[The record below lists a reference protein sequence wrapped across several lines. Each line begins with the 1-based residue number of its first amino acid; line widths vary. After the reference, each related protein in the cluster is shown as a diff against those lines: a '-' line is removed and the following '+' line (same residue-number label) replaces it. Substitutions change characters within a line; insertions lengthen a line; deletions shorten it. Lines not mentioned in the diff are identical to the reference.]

1 MGMPLI
7 QPSFA
12 AGEIAPALH
21 ARVDLAKYQI
31 GLATCVNWMIMAQG
45 GAQNRPGTLWVGPCL
60 DHATRSRL
68 IPFQFSTTQA
78 YALEFGALK
87 MRVIK
92 DGGYVTDG
100 TQKITGI
107 TQANPGVVTIVG
119 HGWSN
124 GDVVRLQDIVGMDAL
139 NGVSA
144 TLAGVTANTFQ
155 LSGIDT
161 TAFAAYISGGTATRI
176 YGITGITQANPG
188 VVTIAHHGWSNG
200 DLVYISGVAGMTEV
214 DGRFFT
220 IAGVTTD
227 TFQLAGVNTSAYA
240 AYTSGGTAAR
250 VYTLATP
257 YAAADLPRLKFTQSA
272 DTMTLTH
279 PGYAPRDLTRTGHA
293 SWSLSTIT
301 FAAEQLAPTGVT
313 ATPSSV
319 SGATSWTYVVSA
331 VNADTGEESLPSS
344 GGSCTFKA
352 ESAWNAA
359 GGDFITVT
367 WANIDGA
374 GSYNVYKQR
383 NGIFGFVGNAGSG
396 AAGFVDDKLRADTTD
411 APPGPNNPFN
421 GAGKYP
427 GCVNYHE
434 QRKFFGGS
442 TSKPQTIWATA
453 SGSYKN
459 MNVSTP
465 TQDDDAI
472 TRTIASR
479 QVNEIRHLVSMGALI
494 VFTSG
499 AEWMCWPGSQSDVLT
514 PANTNLRA
522 QSYAG
527 ANHVPPIVVNDSIL
541 FVQEKGSIVRDLKYQ
556 FESEGWTG
564 VDLSV
569 LAAHL
574 FEGRAIEE
582 WAWAQVPHKII
593 WAVRDDGVLLAL
605 TYMREHEVFAWARH
619 VTDGVVESVCTIGE
633 GDEDVLY
640 LCVARVVGGQTVRY
654 VERLQSRRFAR
665 LRDAWFLDCALA
677 YDGNNS
683 IADDT
688 LRITGASYTM
698 GATVTLQAT
707 GHAPF
712 SAALVGRQYELRAG
726 EAKVRVTVTA
736 YGDTD
741 TLTARLETN
750 APDTLCD
757 VATAD
762 WALLASS
769 VGGLWH
775 LEGRA
780 VDIFADGN
788 KMPGQ
793 TVIGGRVTLER
804 AASRALVG
812 LPYDCDLETLNV
824 DAGQPTLQG
833 RRARVGTV
841 TLRLLES
848 RGLLAGPDVDALIE
862 MKERATE
869 AYGEPIALYT
879 GDRDL
884 LIEPRWNDG
893 GRVHLRATPG
903 LPATVLAIIPRI
915 DAGG

>member
-1 MGMPLI
+1 MGTPLI

-12 AGEIAPALH
+12 AGELAPSLH
-21 ARVDLAKYQI
+21 ARVDLAKYHI
-31 GLATCVNWMIMAQG
+31 GLATCLNWMIMAQG
-45 GAQNRPGTLWVGPCL
+45 GAQNRPGTLWVGPCI
-60 DHATRSRL
+60 DHAQRSRL
-68 IPFQFSTTQA
+68 IPFQFNTTQA
-78 YALEFGALK
+78 YSLEFGEQK

-92 DGGYVTDG
+92 DGGYVTEAAQ
-100 TQKITGI
+100 TISAI
-107 TQANPGVVTIVG
+107 TQANPAVVTIAG

-124 GDVVRLQDIVGMDAL
+124 GDRVYISGVGGMTQL
-139 NGVSA
+139 NGRYF
-144 TLAGVTANTFQ
+144 TLAGVTANTFE
-155 LSGIDT
+155 LSGVDSGAYGAF
-161 TAFAAYISGGTATRI
+161 TA
-176 YGITGITQANPG
+176 
-188 VVTIAHHGWSNG
+188 
-200 DLVYISGVAGMTEV
+200 
-214 DGRFFT
+214 
-220 IAGVTTD
+220 
-227 TFQLAGVNTSAYA
+227 
-240 AYTSGGTAAR
+240 GGTAAR

-279 PGYAPRDLTRTGHA
+279 PGYAPRDLTRSGHA

-301 FAAEQLAPTGVT
+301 FASEQAAPTGVA

-319 SGATSWTYVVSA
+319 SGSTSWSYVVTA
-331 VNADTGEESLPSS
+331 INADSGEESLPSS
-344 GGSCTFKA
+344 AGAATFKT
-352 ESAWNAA
+352 ESAWDANA
-359 GGDFITVT
+359 GDFITVT
-367 WANIDGA
+367 WTNAAGA

-383 NGIFGFVGNAGSG
+383 NGIFGFVGNAGDG
-396 AAGFVDDKLRADTTD
+396 TAGFKDDKIRADTTD
-411 APPGPNNPFN
+411 APPGQRNPFS
-421 GAGKYP
+421 GAGEWP

-442 TSKPQTIWATA
+442 SGKPQTIWATA

-459 MNVSTP
+459 MNASTP

-527 ANHVPPIVVNDSIL
+527 SSHVPPIVVNDSIL

-556 FESEGWTG
+556 FERDGWTG

-569 LAAHL
+569 MASHL
-574 FEGRAIEE
+574 FDGHAIEE
-582 WAWAQVPHKII
+582 WAWAQVPHKIV

-619 VTDGVVESVCTIGE
+619 VTNGAVESVCTISE

-640 LCVARVVGGQTVRY
+640 LAIARSVGGQTLRY

-677 YDGNNS
+677 YDGNNAV
-683 IADDT
+683 IDDT
-688 LRITGASYTM
+688 LKLTGASYAM
-698 GATVTLQAT
+698 GASVTLQAT

-712 SAALVGRQYELRAG
+712 VAELVGRQYELRAG
-726 EAKVRVTVTA
+726 GGKVRVTITA
-736 YGDTD
+736 FGDAD
-741 TLTARLETN
+741 TVTARLDTD
-750 APDTLCD
+750 APAALHD
-757 VATAD
+757 VDTAD

-769 VGGLWH
+769 VAGLWH
-775 LEGRA
+775 LEGRT

-788 KMPGQ
+788 KMPAQ
-793 TVIGGRVTLER
+793 TVSGGSVALER

-824 DAGQPTLQG
+824 DAGQPTVQG
-833 RRARVGTV
+833 RRKRVGTV
-841 TLRLLES
+841 TLRLQES
-848 RGLLAGPDVDALIE
+848 RGLLAGPSMDTLAEI
-862 MKERATE
+862 KERSDE

-879 GDRDL
+879 GDREL
-884 LIEPRWNDG
+884 LIEPRWTDG
-893 GRVHLRATPG
+893 GRVFLRATPG
-903 LPATVLAIIPRI
+903 LPATVLAFIPRL
-915 DAGG
+915 DVGG

>member
-1 MGMPLI
+1 MGTPLI

-31 GLATCVNWMIMAQG
+31 GLATCQNWMIMAQG
-45 GAQNRPGTLWVGPCL
+45 GAQNRPGTLWVGPCI

-78 YALEFGALK
+78 YALEFGAQS

-92 DGGYVTDG
+92 DGGYVTE
-100 TQKITGI
+100 TAKAVVSI
-107 TQANPGVVTIVG
+107 TQANPAVVEVTG

-124 GDVVRLQDIVGMDAL
+124 GDRIFLSGIGGMSEL
-139 NGVSA
+139 EGRYA
-144 TLAGVTANTFQ
+144 TVAGVTANTFQ
-155 LSGIDT
+155 LQGVDSSGYS
-161 TAFAAYISGGTATRI
+161 AF
-176 YGITGITQANPG
+176 
-188 VVTIAHHGWSNG
+188 
-200 DLVYISGVAGMTEV
+200 
-214 DGRFFT
+214 
-220 IAGVTTD
+220 
-227 TFQLAGVNTSAYA
+227 
-240 AYTSGGTAAR
+240 TSGGTAAR
-250 VYTLATP
+250 LYTLSTP

-301 FAAEQLAPTGVT
+301 FVAEQLAPTGVT

-319 SGATSWTYVVSA
+319 IGATTWSYVVTA
-331 VNADTGEESLPSS
+331 VNGTTGEESLIS
-344 GGSCTFKA
+344 GAGSATFKA
-352 ESAWNAA
+352 ESAWDASA
-359 GGDFITVT
+359 GDLITVT
-367 WANIDGA
+367 WTNAAGHVAGA
-374 GSYNVYKQR
+374 TTYNVYKQR
-383 NGIFGFVGNAGSG
+383 NGIWGFIGNAADGPT
-396 AAGFVDDKLRADTTD
+396 GFVDNKIRADTTD
-411 APPGPNNPFN
+411 APPGSRNPFS
-421 GAGKYP
+421 GAGEYP

-442 TSKPQTIWATA
+442 TNKPQTLWATA

-499 AEWMCWPGSQSDVLT
+499 AEWMCWPGGQSDVLT

-527 ANHVPPIVVNDSIL
+527 SSHVPPIVVNDSIL

-556 FESEGWTG
+556 LEGDSWTG

-569 LAAHL
+569 LASHL
-574 FEGRAIEE
+574 FEGHAIEE
-582 WAWAQVPHKII
+582 WAWTQVPHKIV

-619 VTDGVVESVCTIGE
+619 VTDGIVESACTIGE

-640 LCVARVVGGQTVRY
+640 LAVARAIGGQTVRY

-683 IADDT
+683 ITDDT
-688 LRITGASYTM
+688 LRITGASYSM

-712 SAALVGRQYELRAG
+712 TAALVGRQYELRAG
-726 EAKVRVTVTA
+726 DAKVRVTVTA
-736 YGDTD
+736 YSDADTVS
-741 TLTARLETN
+741 ARLETN
-750 APDTLCD
+750 APAALHDI
-757 VATAD
+757 ATAD

-793 TVIGGRVTLER
+793 TVVGGRVTLER

-848 RGLLAGPDVDALIE
+848 RGLLAGPDVDALTE
-862 MKERATE
+862 MKERSDE

-879 GDRDL
+879 ADREL
-884 LIEPRWNDG
+884 LIEPRWSDG

>member
-1 MGMPLI
+1 MGTPLI

-78 YALEFGALK
+78 YALEFGALR

-92 DGGYVTDG
+92 DGGYVTE
-100 TQKITGI
+100 TAKAIVSI
-107 TQANPGVVTIVG
+107 TQANPAVVEITG

-124 GDVVRLQDIVGMDAL
+124 GDRVFLSGIGGMSEL
-139 NGVSA
+139 EGRYA
-144 TLAGVTANTFQ
+144 TVAGVTANTLQ
-155 LSGIDT
+155 LQGIDSSGYG
-161 TAFAAYISGGTATRI
+161 AF
-176 YGITGITQANPG
+176 
-188 VVTIAHHGWSNG
+188 IA
-200 DLVYISGVAGMTEV
+200 
-214 DGRFFT
+214 
-220 IAGVTTD
+220 
-227 TFQLAGVNTSAYA
+227 
-240 AYTSGGTAAR
+240 GGTAAR
-250 VYTLATP
+250 IYTLATP

-279 PGYAPRDLTRTGHA
+279 PGHAPRDLTRTGHA
-293 SWSLSTIT
+293 NWSLSTIT
-301 FAAEQLAPTGVT
+301 FASEQAAPTGCT
-313 ATPSSV
+313 ATPSSLTGV
-319 SGATSWTYVVSA
+319 TTWTYCVTA
-331 VNADTGEESLPSS
+331 INADTGEESLPSL
-344 GGSCTFKA
+344 GGACTFKA
-352 ESAWNAA
+352 ESDWNAA
-359 GGDFITVT
+359 AGDYINVT
-367 WANIDGA
+367 WTNVAAAPSGA
-374 GSYNVYKQR
+374 PATYNVYKLR

-396 AAGFVDDKLRADTTD
+396 ATGFVDDKIRADTTD
-411 APPGPNNPFN
+411 APPGSRNPFS
-421 GAGKYP
+421 GAGEYP

-442 TSKPQTIWATA
+442 SNKPQTIWATA

-499 AEWMCWPGSQSDVLT
+499 AEWMCWPGGQSDVLT

-527 ANHVPPIVVNDSIL
+527 SSHVPPIVVNDSIL

-556 FESEGWTG
+556 FESDGWTG

-569 LAAHL
+569 LASHL
-574 FEGRAIEE
+574 FEGRALDE
-582 WAWAQVPHKII
+582 WAWAQVPHKIV

-619 VTDGVVESVCTIGE
+619 VTDGTVESVCTIGE

-640 LCVARVVGGQTVRY
+640 LAVARVVGDQTVRY
-654 VERLQSRRFAR
+654 VERLQSRRFVR

-683 IADDT
+683 LTDDT
-688 LRITGASYTM
+688 LRISGASYGI
-698 GATVTLQAT
+698 GATVTLQAA

-712 SAALVGRQYELRAG
+712 TAALVGRQYELRAG
-726 EAKVRVTVTA
+726 AAKVRVTVTA
-736 YGDTD
+736 YGDAVTA
-741 TLTARLETN
+741 TARLEAD
-750 APDTLCD
+750 APEALRDI
-757 VATAD
+757 ATAD
-762 WALLASS
+762 WALLASG

-780 VDIFADGN
+780 VDIFADGSR
-788 KMPGQ
+788 MPGQ
-793 TVIGGRVTLER
+793 TVIGGRVALER
-804 AASRALVG
+804 AASRVLVG

-824 DAGQPTLQG
+824 DAGLPTLQG

-841 TLRLLES
+841 TLRLLDS
-848 RGLLAGPDVDALIE
+848 RGLLAGPAVDALTE
-862 MKERATE
+862 MKERTTE
-869 AYGEPIALYT
+869 TYGEPIALYT
-879 GDRDL
+879 GDREL
-884 LIEPRWNDG
+884 LIEPRWTDG

>member
-1 MGMPLI
+1 MGTPII

-31 GLATCVNWMIMAQG
+31 GLATCQNWMIMAQG
-45 GAQNRPGTLWVGPCL
+45 GAQNRPGTLWVGPCI

-68 IPFQFSTTQA
+68 IPFQFNTTQA
-78 YALEFGALK
+78 YALEFGAQS

-92 DGGYVTDG
+92 DGGYVTE
-100 TQKITGI
+100 TAKAIASI
-107 TQANPGVVTIVG
+107 TQANPAVVEITG

-124 GDVVRLQDIVGMDAL
+124 GDRVFLSGIGGMSEL
-139 NGVSA
+139 EGRYA
-144 TLAGVTANTFQ
+144 TIAGVTANTLQ
-155 LSGIDT
+155 LQGIDSSGYGAFT
-161 TAFAAYISGGTATRI
+161 T
-176 YGITGITQANPG
+176 
-188 VVTIAHHGWSNG
+188 
-200 DLVYISGVAGMTEV
+200 
-214 DGRFFT
+214 
-220 IAGVTTD
+220 
-227 TFQLAGVNTSAYA
+227 
-240 AYTSGGTAAR
+240 GGTAAR
-250 VYTLATP
+250 IYTLSTP

-279 PGYAPRDLTRTGHA
+279 PGYAPRDLTRSGHA
-293 SWSLSTIT
+293 SWTLSTIT
-301 FAAEQLAPTGVT
+301 FASEQAAPTGCT

-319 SGATSWTYVVSA
+319 SGATTWTYCVTA
-331 VNADTGEESLPSS
+331 VNADTGEESLPSL
-344 GGSCTFKA
+344 GGACTFKA
-352 ESAWNAA
+352 EAAWNAA
-359 GGDFITVT
+359 AGDYVTVT
-367 WANIDGA
+367 WTDVAAAPSGA
-374 GSYNVYKQR
+374 PATYNVYKLR
-383 NGIFGFVGNAGSG
+383 NGIFGFIGNAGGG
-396 AAGFVDDKLRADTTD
+396 AAGFVDDKIRADTTD
-411 APPGPNNPFN
+411 APPGSRNPFG
-421 GAGKYP
+421 GAGEYP

-442 TSKPQTIWATA
+442 SNKPQTIWATA

-527 ANHVPPIVVNDSIL
+527 SSHVPPIVVNDSIL

-556 FESEGWTG
+556 FESDGWTG

-569 LAAHL
+569 LASHL
-574 FEGRAIEE
+574 FDGRAIEE
-582 WAWAQVPHKII
+582 WAWAQVPHKIV

-619 VTDGVVESVCTIGE
+619 VTDGIVESACAVGE

-640 LCVARVVGGQTVRY
+640 LAVARVVGGQTVRY

-665 LRDAWFLDCALA
+665 LRDAWFFDCALA
-677 YDGNNS
+677 YDGNNGV
-683 IADDT
+683 ADDT
-688 LRITGASYTM
+688 LRIAGASYTI

-712 SAALVGRQYELRAG
+712 TAALVGRQYELRVG
-726 EAKVRVTVTA
+726 DAKVRVTVTA
-736 YGDTD
+736 YGATD
-741 TLTARLETN
+741 TLTARLDTD
-750 APDTLCD
+750 APEALRD

-762 WALLASS
+762 WALLASG

-775 LEGRA
+775 LEGRT

-788 KMPGQ
+788 KMPVG
-793 TVIGGRVTLER
+793 TVLDGRVTLER

-812 LPYDCDLETLNV
+812 LPYDCDVETLNV

-833 RRARVGTV
+833 RRKRVGTV
-841 TLRLLES
+841 TLRLLDS
-848 RGLLAGPDVDALIE
+848 RGLLAGPDPDALTE

-869 AYGEPIALYT
+869 ALGEPIALYT
-879 GDRDL
+879 GDREI

-893 GRVHLRATPG
+893 GRVYLRATPG

>member
-1 MGMPLI
+1 MGTPLI

-12 AGEIAPALH
+12 AGELAPALH

-31 GLATCVNWMIMAQG
+31 GLATCLNWMIMAQG
-45 GAQNRPGTLWVGPCL
+45 GVQNRPGTLWVGSCI

-68 IPFQFSTTQA
+68 IPFQFNTTQA
-78 YALEFGALK
+78 YALEFGHLK

-92 DGGYVTDG
+92 DGGYVTEAV
-100 TQKITGI
+100 K
-107 TQANPGVVTIVG
+107 TIVSITRTNPAVVEITG

-124 GDVVRLQDIVGMDAL
+124 GDRIFLSGVGGMIEL
-139 NGVSA
+139 NGRYA
-144 TLAGVTANTFQ
+144 T
-155 LSGIDT
+155 
-161 TAFAAYISGGTATRI
+161 
-176 YGITGITQANPG
+176 
-188 VVTIAHHGWSNG
+188 
-200 DLVYISGVAGMTEV
+200 VAG
-214 DGRFFT
+214 
-220 IAGVTTD
+220 ATTN
-227 TFQLAGVNTSAYA
+227 TLQLAGIDSSGYGVF
-240 AYTSGGTAAR
+240 TSGGTAAR
-250 VYTLATP
+250 VYSLTTP

-279 PGYAPRDLTRTGHA
+279 PGYEPSDLTRSAHA
-293 SWSLSTIT
+293 SWSLTAIT
-301 FAAEQLAPTGVT
+301 FASEQAAPTGVV

-319 SGATSWTYVVSA
+319 SGSTSWSYVVTA
-331 VNADTGEESLPSS
+331 VNADSGEESLPS
-344 GGSCTFKA
+344 GAGAATFKA
-352 ESAWNAA
+352 ESAWDATA
-359 GGDFITVT
+359 GDFITVT
-367 WANIDGA
+367 WTDAPGA

-383 NGIFGFVGNAGSG
+383 NGIYGFVGNAGAG
-396 AAGFVDDKLRADTTD
+396 ATGFKDDKIRADTTD
-411 APPGPNNPFN
+411 APPGQHNPFN
-421 GAGKYP
+421 GAGKWP

-442 TSKPQTIWATA
+442 SSKPQTIWATA

-479 QVNEIRHLVSMGALI
+479 QVNEIRHLVSMGALV

-499 AEWMCWPGSQSDVLT
+499 AEWMCRPGSQSDVLT

-527 ANHVPPIVVNDSIL
+527 SSHVPPIVVNDSIL

-569 LAAHL
+569 LASHL
-574 FEGRAIEE
+574 FDGYAIEE
-582 WAWAQVPHKII
+582 WAWAQVPHKIV

-619 VTDGVVESVCTIGE
+619 VTDGVVESACTISE
-633 GDEDVLY
+633 GHEDVLY
-640 LCVARVVGGQTVRY
+640 LAVARVVGGQTLRY
-654 VERLQSRRFAR
+654 VERLQSRRLAR
-665 LRDAWFLDCALA
+665 LRDAWLLDCALA
-677 YDGNNS
+677 YDGNNTV
-683 IADDT
+683 ADDT
-688 LRITGASYTM
+688 LRLSGASYAM
-698 GATVTLQAT
+698 GASVSLQAT

-726 EAKVRVTVTA
+726 DAKVRVTVSA
-736 YGDTD
+736 YGDAD
-741 TLTARLETN
+741 TLTVRLDTDAPEALRN
-750 APDTLCD
+750 AE
-757 VATAD
+757 TAD
-762 WALLASS
+762 WALLASD

-775 LEGRA
+775 LEGRT

-788 KMPGQ
+788 KMPAR
-793 TVIGGRVTLER
+793 TVVGGEVALER

-824 DAGQPTLQG
+824 DVGQPTVQG
-833 RRARVGTV
+833 RRKRVGTV
-841 TLRLLES
+841 TLRLMES
-848 RGLLAGPDVDALIE
+848 RGLQAGPAMDALAE
-862 MKERATE
+862 MKERSDE
-869 AYGEPIALYT
+869 APGEPIALYT
-879 GDRDL
+879 GDREL

-893 GRVHLRATPG
+893 GRICLRATPG